1 MIEFLLHNE
10 KITLTDI
17 DPNTTVLKYLRE
29 QRRKMGTKEGCA
41 SGDCGACTVVL
52 AQLAPSAAHSSEN
65 ATLEYKSVNACITF
79 ISALHHKQLICVD
92 DLKQT
97 SLHSCQQAMV
107 DKDGSQCGFCT
118 PGFVM
123 SLFALQKNN
132 TSYDRHKTQQALAGN
147 LCRCTGY
154 QAIDNAAQ
162 QSFSQKVPDHFDR
175 QQQQTITQLKAM
187 NASRKSQSISA
198 TRLLNDGNPI
208 ATCHLPQSVDELC
221 ALLIE
226 YPKSQLIAGGTD
238 LSIGITQHGSSYQ
251 SLIDL
256 KQIAALSQYTISE
269 NHIEIGAMVTLA
281 QCQQLLMPYFADFS
295 LLLERF
301 ASLQVRNQGTLAGNI
316 ANASPIGDSPPAL
329 IALDAR
335 LLLRKGE
342 SSREVKLDQFFTDYK
357 KTRLSES
364 EFIEKIIIP
373 LPAQRSV
380 SAHSAQAF
388 FKVHKVSKRQDDDI
402 SAICAAYALD
412 IDSDNKISHIRL
424 AYGGMAAIAK
434 RALATERALLGK
446 AFNEQ
451 TFSEAK
457 LMLTDDFQPMS
468 DHRASSEYRLLLAQ
482 NLLQKLYIEISADLQ
497 QTKQLDS
504 EQANKAHTRIFDYV

>member
-1 MIEFLLHNE
+1 VIEFLLHNE
-10 KITLTDI
+10 KMTLTDI

-29 QRRKMGTKEGCA
+29 HRRKMGTKEGCA

-52 AQLAPSAAHSSEN
+52 AQLAPSPADSKLN
-65 ATLEYKSVNACITF
+65 DTLEYKSVNACITF
-79 ISALHHKQLICVD
+79 ISAVHQKQLICVD
-92 DLKQT
+92 DLKQE

-162 QSFSQKVPDHFDR
+162 QSFSQKISDHFD
-175 QQQQTITQLKAM
+175 QQQQQIIAQLKAM
-187 NASRKSQSISA
+187 NSSKTNQSISA
-198 TRLLNDGNPI
+198 SHSTEDDNPTAI
-208 ATCHLPQSVDELC
+208 CHLPQSVDELC
-221 ALLIE
+221 ALLIK
-226 YPKSQLIAGGTD
+226 YPQSHLLAGGTD
-238 LSIGITQHGSSYQ
+238 LSIGVTQHGKNYQ
-251 SLIDL
+251 HLIDL
-256 KQIAALSQYTISE
+256 KRVTALSQYRITE
-269 NHIEIGAMVTLA
+269 EKLEIGAMVTLA
-281 QCQQLLMPYFADFS
+281 QCQQILTPYFADFS

-329 IALDAR
+329 IALDAT
-335 LLLRKGE
+335 LLLRKGN
-342 SSREVKLDQFFTDYK
+342 SHREVKLDQFFIDYK
-357 KTRLSES
+357 KTLLSES

-373 LPAQRSV
+373 LPEQRCS
-380 SAHSAQAF
+380 SANASQSF
-388 FKVHKVSKRQDDDI
+388 FKIHKVSKRQDDDI

-412 IDSDNKISHIRL
+412 IDSNDRISHIRI

-434 RALATERALLGK
+434 RALATEHALLGK
-446 AFNEQ
+446 VFNEQ
-451 TFSEAK
+451 TFIEAK
-457 LMLTDDFQPMS
+457 QRLADDFQPMS

-482 NLLQKLYIEISADLQ
+482 NLLQKLYIEINIDLQ
-497 QTKQLDS
+497 KTQHLDT
-504 EQANKAHTRIFDYV
+504 EQVNQAHTRIFDYV